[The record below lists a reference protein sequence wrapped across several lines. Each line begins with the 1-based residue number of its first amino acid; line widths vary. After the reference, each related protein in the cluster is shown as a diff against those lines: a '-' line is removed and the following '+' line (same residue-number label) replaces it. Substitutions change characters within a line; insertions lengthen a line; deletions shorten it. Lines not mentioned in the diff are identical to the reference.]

1 MYIGRLLFILCV
13 LITPPPLKAATV
25 NVAVAS
31 NFAATLRLLATAFNR
46 ESGHQLRIS
55 SASTGKLYAQIVQG
69 APYDVFLA
77 ADSDRPERL
86 VHLGLAA
93 GDSRFTYARGR
104 LLLWSPRSG
113 FAGDGVEIL
122 TQGRFRHLAIA
133 NPKTAPYGVA
143 ARQALESLGLWET
156 IEPRLVR
163 GENIGQTFQYV
174 ASGAAE
180 LGLVSR
186 SQLPALNAGAGYD
199 WPVPSH
205 LHTPIRQQAVLL
217 ARGAGNPAATDFL
230 IFLRSDIAAALIAEA
245 GYLVGD
251 GGDR

>member
-1 MYIGRLLFILCV
+1 MYTGRLLFILCV
-13 LITPPPLKAATV
+13 LITPPPLQAATV

-86 VHLGLAA
+86 VHSGLAVA
-93 GDSRFTYARGR
+93 DSRFTYARGR
-104 LLLWSPRSG
+104 LLLWGPRSG
-113 FAGDGVEIL
+113 FAGDGAEIL

-143 ARQALESLGLWET
+143 ARQTLESLDLWEA

-163 GENIGQTFQYV
+163 GENIGQAFQYV

-186 SQLPALNAGAGYD
+186 SQPTALNAGAGYG

-217 ARGAGNPAATDFL
+217 MRGADNPAATTFL
-230 IFLRSDIAAALIAEA
+230 TFLRSDTAAALIAEA
-245 GYLVGD
+245 GYLVD
-251 GGDR
+251 DKGDR

>member
-1 MYIGRLLFILCV
+1 MDPVGELRDLLLGQALAVGAGLDLEVRPGPGGSVGRQDQEEHHGRPEQRDPAERARKPDGDV
-13 LITPPPLKAATV
+13 RPPVDPLEEVVRVATV
-25 NVAVAS
+25 TPQALTTRLAPV
-31 NFAATLRLLATAFNR
+31 LR
-46 ESGHQLRIS
+46 
-55 SASTGKLYAQIVQG
+55 SASETGQ
-69 APYDVFLA
+69 LA
-77 ADSDRPERL
+77 I
-86 VHLGLAA
+86 
-93 GDSRFTYARGR
+93 
-104 LLLWSPRSG
+104 RSG